1 VSNCNLTN
9 GRIIVDYKKEL
20 HNILKTSKNMLYELG
35 EEVAVANKMLPR
47 YTSAAWTKEPDNV
60 ACDIEHVKDTLTK
73 VGQKMA
79 WLEYHMA
86 VFESDVVGG
95 PIR

>member
-1 VSNCNLTN
+1 MSNCNLTN

-47 YTSAAWTKEPDNV
+47 
-60 ACDIEHVKDTLTK
+60 
-73 VGQKMA
+73 
-79 WLEYHMA
+79 
-86 VFESDVVGG
+86 
-95 PIR
+95 